1 MPVGAPDCKW
11 WSEQIF
17 NIKQPIQTFVW
28 IGCFL
33 SHINQRFFFV
43 ITSAAN
49 ETRTPPKLTRTPV
62 TGLPSVSSFSDK
74 KIEELGIG
82 KEIKQVPYIM
92 LESIDRNFR
101 GKYNKP
107 VYEYSD
113 LIPINER
120 SEDNFIILPIST
132 DEFNS
137 LCDASVGVNYMNIN
151 SLIKIGHKAKDFGYS
166 NEIFV
171 AGQKP
176 FSDYVNHS
184 FDVSCDDD
192 LCIYCNDCVYTCP
205 TDAIEE
211 DNPTDKI
218 KGNAL

>member
-1 MPVGAPDCKW
+1 
-11 WSEQIF
+11 
-17 NIKQPIQTFVW
+17 
-28 IGCFL
+28 
-33 SHINQRFFFV
+33 
-43 ITSAAN
+43 
-49 ETRTPPKLTRTPV
+49 
-62 TGLPSVSSFSDK
+62 
-74 KIEELGIG
+74 
-82 KEIKQVPYIM
+82 M

-166 NEIFV
+166 NEIFSS
-171 AGQKP
+171 ACIRKITYP
-176 FSDYVNHS
+176 FVMLILFVFIASIAWNFRVSSEQLFKFIWLLIFPICEHDIS
-184 FDVSCDDD
+184 FHLFESSSVSF
-192 LCIYCNDCVYTCP
+192 INVSWVSEY
-205 TDAIEE
+205 
-211 DNPTDKI
+211 KS
-218 KGNAL
+218 